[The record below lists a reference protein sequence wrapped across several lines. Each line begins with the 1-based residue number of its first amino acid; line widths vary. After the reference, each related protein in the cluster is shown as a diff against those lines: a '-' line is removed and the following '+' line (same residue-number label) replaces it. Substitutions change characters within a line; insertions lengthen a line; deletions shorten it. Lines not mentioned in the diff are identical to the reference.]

1 MTTTRTTDEIKNEWL
16 QFLEFIKRK
25 YGYNSSEYIRINHY
39 NERSDKSVARY
50 YRDKNPSLNISGNE
64 NLTTLLKNSS
74 FINLLDLN
82 NPINISKFTEIYN
95 DTNHLMTTLSDV
107 SNDIYIQCDPVI
119 ELGAPETTSSNG
131 TNSTG
136 QSNLTKVSNDLTAE
150 KIFQDPIFMFFLPIM
165 ICLALFLI
173 AKFLTYTIP
182 KHMENAKEYAKGAKE
197 YAKEYAKKYAKD
209 AKEYAQEYAKK
220 YAKDAKEYAQGKIKS
235 IKNYTNRSTSN
246 Q

>member
-1 MTTTRTTDEIKNEWL
+1 MTTTRTSDEIRNEWL

-39 NERSDKSVARY
+39 NERQDKSVAKY
-50 YRDKNPSLNISGNE
+50 YLDKNPSLNTITGNE

-136 QSNLTKVSNDLTAE
+136 QSNLTDIGNDISRIKLFE
-150 KIFQDPIFMFFLPIM
+150 NPGFMFFLPIM

-197 YAKEYAKKYAKD
+197 YAKEYA
-209 AKEYAQEYAKK
+209 QE
-220 YAKDAKEYAQGKIKS
+220 KIKS
-235 IKNYTNRSTSN
+235 IKNFTNRSTSN

>member
-1 MTTTRTTDEIKNEWL
+1 MTIARTTDEITNEWL

-39 NERSDKSVARY
+39 NERQGKSVAKY
-50 YRDKNPSLNISGNE
+50 YLDKNPSLSTTIRDDE
-64 NLTTLLKNSS
+64 ELTTLLKKSS
-74 FINLLDLN
+74 FINLLDLD

-119 ELGAPETTSSNG
+119 ELGASETTSSNG

-136 QSNLTKVSNDLTAE
+136 QSTLIELSNALTAE
-150 KIFQDPIFMFFLPIM
+150 KLFQHPAFQFFFPIL
-165 ICLALFLI
+165 ICLALFIIFKLI
-173 AKFLTYTIP
+173 TYTFP
-182 KHMENAKEYAKGAKE
+182 DMF
-197 YAKEYAKKYAKD
+197 
-209 AKEYAQEYAKK
+209 
-220 YAKDAKEYAQGKIKS
+220 IKNSS
-235 IKNYTNRSTSN
+235 IKNSTDSSTSN

>member
-1 MTTTRTTDEIKNEWL
+1 MTTMRTSDEIRNEWL

-50 YRDKNPSLNISGNE
+50 YRDKNPSLNTITGNE
-64 NLTTLLKNSS
+64 NLTTLLRNSS

-119 ELGAPETTSSNG
+119 ETGASDTTSSNG

-136 QSNLTKVSNDLTAE
+136 QSTLTELSNALTAE
-150 KIFQDPIFMFFLPIM
+150 KLFQHPAFLFFFPIL
-165 ICLALFLI
+165 ICLALFII
-173 AKFLTYTIP
+173 AKGLTYTFPNMMIN
-182 KHMENAKEYAKGAKE
+182 KS
-197 YAKEYAKKYAKD
+197 
-209 AKEYAQEYAKK
+209 
-220 YAKDAKEYAQGKIKS
+220 S
-235 IKNYTNRSTSN
+235 IKNSTNSSTSN

>member
-1 MTTTRTTDEIKNEWL
+1 MTTTRTPDEIKNEWL

-39 NERSDKSVARY
+39 NERQGKSVAKY
-50 YRDKNPSLNISGNE
+50 YLDNNPTLNISGTE
-64 NLTTLLKNSS
+64 DLTTLLKKSS

-119 ELGAPETTSSNG
+119 ELGASETTSSNG

-136 QSNLTKVSNDLTAE
+136 QSTLIELSNALTAE
-150 KIFQDPIFMFFLPIM
+150 KLFKHPAFQFFLPIL
-165 ICLALFLI
+165 ICLALFII
-173 AKFLTYTIP
+173 AKLITYTFP
-182 KHMENAKEYAKGAKE
+182 DMF
-197 YAKEYAKKYAKD
+197 
-209 AKEYAQEYAKK
+209 
-220 YAKDAKEYAQGKIKS
+220 IKNSS
-235 IKNYTNRSTSN
+235 IKNSTDSSTSN